1 MPQLLESTSER
12 LVYKAYASAVI
23 DPTTEPSPAS
33 DPATSGGQI
42 LRHVSHNLSL
52 TKEAYAADEIRTD
65 KQRPM
70 EKHGTRRVPG
80 TINGLLSAG
89 THQDLFEAV
98 LGGTWSVSAITAS
111 QTDFTSVTADASTA
125 KFTFSAGNP
134 VTKGF
139 RVGDIIQFADL
150 SDADNN
156 GVNFMII
163 GFGGTSNRE
172 VSVYPA
178 PETMTADSAFT
189 LTTIGRSLITPSSA
203 HVARK
208 YAVEVHNSDGDISR
222 LFTEGL
228 FSGFDLSLAP
238 NQNAQIN
245 FSGMWRNRVVY
256 SAGDAP
262 FFASPTAE
270 TTSDIISSMDA
281 LLRINGAVVG
291 VATGLSINYNREPS
305 APAQLNRDGLAAGIL
320 LANAIVTGQFTV
332 FLTATTFLD
341 AFNDGTEMELIA
353 YLPASNA
360 AAAAALTLYLPRL
373 KINSNQ
379 EVVVDG
385 AKALQCG
392 FTAARYL
399 GSGAGIESTSI
410 RITDTSVS

>member
-156 GVNFMII
+156 GVNFMFI

-228 FSGFDLSLAP
+228 FSG
-238 NQNAQIN
+238 
-245 FSGMWRNRVVY
+245 
-256 SAGDAP
+256 
-262 FFASPTAE
+262 
-270 TTSDIISSMDA
+270 
-281 LLRINGAVVG
+281 
-291 VATGLSINYNREPS
+291 
-305 APAQLNRDGLAAGIL
+305 
-320 LANAIVTGQFTV
+320 
-332 FLTATTFLD
+332 
-341 AFNDGTEMELIA
+341 
-353 YLPASNA
+353 
-360 AAAAALTLYLPRL
+360 
-373 KINSNQ
+373 
-379 EVVVDG
+379 
-385 AKALQCG
+385 
-392 FTAARYL
+392 
-399 GSGAGIESTSI
+399 
-410 RITDTSVS
+410 